1 MANKSKLNELVH
13 KQSLQLPEYDTL
25 AQGDGFICKLKLGEE
40 IFVSEKVHSRKKAAE
55 DDAAAVAVLHFTT
68 RNSKIIDK
76 VSQPIASTDSLTEK
90 EGQSPPEQESI
101 QSRSTSIDNKN
112 KTGNTKEIPLNMF
125 YPVSQL
131 KIENK
136 PSEELQDFCSSRG
149 WTEPIY
155 HLKVKSK
162 ASTCG
167 VFVNKVLYSFNE
179 TYPSDE
185 EAKQEAAKRVLATL
199 SAKPAEELEKTRQG
213 ITVIVPAS
221 KRSHPASAKLVETT
235 SVPTKHTPAA
245 ASTTKHIPAAST
257 PIASA
262 EEITLAISKLTI
274 PTSSDINDID
284 DRNTTTKQ
292 PVTTSGTESKATE
305 DKSTDAKYS
314 GGDKNTLQH
323 LCQKRGMIPEYATEY
338 PPHEVGYIS
347 KVTVDGKTFS
357 SDVHSS
363 KKAAE
368 AAAARVAIDYLT
380 TNFSESTTGNSA
392 MPNLLDMAV
401 SYKNLLQE
409 YLQKQKL
416 PLPTFRTMASA
427 EMSGFVSTVSI
438 KSADGMS
445 TTYKSSPHPSKK
457 AAEQNAAAIAC
468 QSLNLTA

>member
-25 AQGDGFICKLKLGEE
+25 AQGDCFICKLKLGEE
-40 IFVSEKVHSRKKAAE
+40 IFVSEKAHSRKKAAE
-55 DDAAAVAVLHFTT
+55 DDAAGVAVLHITT
-68 RNSKIIDK
+68 RNSTKFDK
-76 VSQPIASTDSLTEK
+76 VSQPIESTDSLTEK
-90 EGQSPPEQESI
+90 EGQFISPPEQESI
-101 QSRSTSIDNKN
+101 PSRSTNVDNKN
-112 KTGNTKEIPLNMF
+112 KTENIKEIPLNMF
-125 YPVSQL
+125 YPPCQRNT
-131 KIENK
+131 ENK

-179 TYPSDE
+179 TYASDE

-199 SAKPAEELEKTRQG
+199 SAKPVEELENTRQG

-221 KRSHPASAKLVETT
+221 KRSHPASAKLVET
-235 SVPTKHTPAA
+235 KHTPAAA

-257 PIASA
+257 PVASS

-274 PTSSDINDID
+274 PTPDTNGID

-292 PVTTSGTESKATE
+292 PATTSGTESKTTE
-305 DKSTDAKYS
+305 DRSIDTKHT
-314 GGDKNTLQH
+314 GGDKNALQH
-323 LCQKRGMIPEYATEY
+323 LCQKRGLIPEYTTEY

-347 KVTVDGKTFS
+347 KVTVDGRTFS

-380 TNFSESTTGNSA
+380 SNFSESTTGNSA
-392 MPNLLDMAV
+392 MPKLL
-401 SYKNLLQE
+401 
-409 YLQKQKL
+409 
-416 PLPTFRTMASA
+416 
-427 EMSGFVSTVSI
+427 
-438 KSADGMS
+438 GMFICDPEHHNVL
-445 TTYKSSPHPSKK
+445 YF
-457 AAEQNAAAIAC
+457 C
-468 QSLNLTA
+468 

>member
-40 IFVSEKVHSRKKAAE
+40 IFVSESAHSRKKAAE
-55 DDAAAVAVLHFTT
+55 DDAAAVAVRHFTT
-68 RNSKIIDK
+68 RNNTTIDK
-76 VSQPIASTDSLTEK
+76 VSQPIASRDNLTEK
-90 EGQSPPEQESI
+90 EGHFISPPEQESI
-101 QSRSTSIDNKN
+101 ESRSTSIDNKN
-112 KTGNTKEIPLNMF
+112 KTENTKEVPLNMF
-125 YPVSQL
+125 YPACQRNT
-131 KIENK
+131 EDK

-179 TYPSDE
+179 PYPSDE

-199 SAKPAEELEKTRQG
+199 SAKPVEELENTRQG
-213 ITVIVPAS
+213 ITVIIPAS
-221 KRSHPASAKLVETT
+221 KRSHPASAKLVDKT
-235 SVPTKHTPAA
+235 SVSTKHTPAT

-257 PIASA
+257 PVASA

-274 PTSSDINDID
+274 PTSSDTNGID
-284 DRNTTTKQ
+284 DRNTTTQQ
-292 PVTTSGTESKATE
+292 PATTLGTESNATE
-305 DKSTDAKYS
+305 DKSTDAKHS
-314 GGDKNTLQH
+314 GGDKNALQH
-323 LCQKRGMIPEYATEY
+323 LCQKRGLIPEYTTEY
-338 PPHEVGYIS
+338 PPQEVGYIS

-357 SDVHSS
+357 SGVHGS

-392 MPNLLDMAV
+392 MPKLL
-401 SYKNLLQE
+401 
-409 YLQKQKL
+409 
-416 PLPTFRTMASA
+416 
-427 EMSGFVSTVSI
+427 
-438 KSADGMS
+438 GMF
-445 TTYKSSPHPSKK
+445 TCNPNHHNVLYF
-457 AAEQNAAAIAC
+457 C
-468 QSLNLTA
+468 